1 MQLPLPVTLPTDET
15 FESFVDNG
23 NGEVVTL
30 LKSIA
35 TAMPQWQNAESL
47 SSLASLR
54 LPLITLLGGAGFGK
68 SHLLYAL
75 CHQLAQR
82 NVNHLYL
89 NLSNYTQWSL
99 GIFEGLENLSVI
111 CLDNIHAIAG
121 NAKWEEALFD
131 LLNRVLE
138 TRHALIVC
146 SSRQSPAGAAF
157 QLPDLTSRL
166 AWGVIYHLSNLN
178 DEGRKEVL
186 RLRANQRGL
195 RLSEQALQFLLHHSD
210 RDIRNLLN
218 LLARLDTRS
227 LQEQKKLS
235 VAMVKRELNL

>member
-15 FESFVDNG
+15 FESFVDIN
-23 NGEVVTL
+23 NSEVVAL

-35 TAMPQWQNAESL
+35 LAMPNWRESESL
-47 SSLASLR
+47 VSLTSLR
-54 LPLITLLGGAGFGK
+54 LPLITLLGGESVGK

-75 CHQLAQR
+75 CHQLEQR
-82 NVNHLYL
+82 NISHLYL
-89 NLSNYTQWSL
+89 NLSNHSQWSP

-111 CLDNIHAIAG
+111 CLDNIHSIAG
-121 NAKWEEALFD
+121 SPGWEEALFD
-131 LLNRVLE
+131 LLNRVHE
-138 TRHALIVC
+138 NRHGLIVC
-146 SSRQSPAGAAF
+146 SSRQGPASSAYT
-157 QLPDLTSRL
+157 LPDLTSRL
-166 AWGVIYHLSNLN
+166 AWGVIYHLSGLN
-178 DEGRKEVL
+178 DEGRKKVL
-186 RLRANQRGL
+186 RLRASQRGL